1 MKLRI
6 GIKNN
11 EKKDKD
17 SQRDLSVFI
26 QNDNIMNNLDIDF
39 EKEQYNSFL
48 NNSNFGNKDGE
59 KIFTDTIQNISEISK
74 IQSGFLQGLEEEN

>member
-26 QNDNIMNNLDIDF
+26 QNDSIMNNLDIDF

-74 IQSGFLQGLEEEN
+74 NQSGFLQGLEEEN